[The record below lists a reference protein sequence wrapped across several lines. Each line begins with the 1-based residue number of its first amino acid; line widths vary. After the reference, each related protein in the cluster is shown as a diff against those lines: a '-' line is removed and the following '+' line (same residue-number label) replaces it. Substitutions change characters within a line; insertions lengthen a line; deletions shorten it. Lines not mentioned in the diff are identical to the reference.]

1 MEKRTGGRAPWC
13 RGLHPERA
21 SPGGWACLAGRAPN
35 QSGCRRT
42 QDSLSLGAPPDP
54 RVLALGRSPPQG
66 PTRCPP
72 AKQSGPQCRR
82 PRPAVRS
89 SQRRAHRP
97 LQLWTLLASLSVR
110 SRPRTLLPSHPR
122 GPPGWAA
129 DLRSTRDRVRPAG
142 LGASLSPLHKLEGL
156 GAAWIGPRGTR
167 SWNQDNA
174 KRAHRWDGVH
184 GCPCSL
190 RRPPNPAQR
199 SAPNLTGLGSR
210 LKVIFGK
217 RGCSPFTLRDQS
229 PSHPPGRWV
238 GVFGSPPQPV
248 PSSQSWVK
256 LGGQG
261 ASQHRRQRNPCKQR
275 TSHGRFPNPATTE
288 RDGVLPPSERC
299 GSGDSGVYPVSPSG
313 FPPTPGLTPA
323 PAALA
328 AAPGCPL
335 LGPDESWK
343 TGRAAGST
351 GSAVAGHAPR
361 SRRAEEGRAGRDQ
374 RA

>member
-1 MEKRTGGRAPWC
+1 MGSSTRSAQAPLAQPGLDPGGQRTDTLFPTEAGRLACPHPGSGAPPHPPRGRKAWGSTHNADPHSCSGAAGSSGPLSRQTLGFGCEMEKRTGGRARWC

-89 SQRRAHRP
+89 PQRRAHRP

-238 GVFGSPPQPV
+238 GVFGSPP
-248 PSSQSWVK
+248 
-256 LGGQG
+256 
-261 ASQHRRQRNPCKQR
+261 
-275 TSHGRFPNPATTE
+275 
-288 RDGVLPPSERC
+288 
-299 GSGDSGVYPVSPSG
+299 
-313 FPPTPGLTPA
+313 PT
-323 PAALA
+323 
-328 AAPGCPL
+328 CPL
-335 LGPDESWK
+335 LPIVGE
-343 TGRAAGST
+343 A
-351 GSAVAGHAPR
+351 
-361 SRRAEEGRAGRDQ
+361 GRAGRQPTQEAEKSLQTEDLPWEISKPSDH
-374 RA
+374 RT